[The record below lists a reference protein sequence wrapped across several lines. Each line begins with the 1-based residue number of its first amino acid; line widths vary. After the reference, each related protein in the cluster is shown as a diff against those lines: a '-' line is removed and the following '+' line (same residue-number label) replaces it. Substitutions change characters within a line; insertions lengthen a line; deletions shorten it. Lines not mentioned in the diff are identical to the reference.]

1 MSVLVNFRID
11 EKLKKSV
18 DKVCKELGITMSAA
32 FNMFAKD
39 LVKNKNISFDIN
51 KKLNTGIDMKK
62 IYDILDNLSDI
73 SKKNSKTSSIDDNY
87 FVNRIG
93 NLIMLVPKNDPW
105 AQLIDS
111 SGKMTEDFMSER
123 NQKNYEKREAL

>member
-73 SKKNSKTSSIDDNY
+73 SKKNSKTSSISY
-87 FVNRIG
+87 WRSTYI
-93 NLIMLVPKNDPW
+93 
-105 AQLIDS
+105 
-111 SGKMTEDFMSER
+111 
-123 NQKNYEKREAL
+123 